1 MLASF
6 GMALR
11 YSFDMGALADKLD
24 AAIAAVLAKGLRTAD
39 IRSEGTNAASTTQ
52 MGEAVLKEFQAL
64 HA

>member
-24 AAIAAVLAKGLRTAD
+24 AAIAAVLAKGIRTAD
-39 IRSEGTNAASTTQ
+39 LKSEGATIVSTSQ
-52 MGEAVLKEFQAL
+52 MGEAVLNELQAL